1 MNQLIERLTIDIVT
15 DDCGPTYTALD
26 HIHQWVNENGLGQTI
41 INSSS
46 ETLILLPVPEGT
58 EPHKFY
64 LKIMEAQRST
74 ESRNTKKS
82 K

>member
-46 ETLILLPVPEGT
+46 ETLILVPVPEDT
-58 EPHKFY
+58 TPHDMY
-64 LKIMEAQRST
+64 LKIMQVQDNA
-74 ESRNTKKS
+74 K
-82 K
+82 

>member
-1 MNQLIERLTIDIVT
+1 MGKPNR
-15 DDCGPTYTALD
+15 
-26 HIHQWVNENGLGQTI
+26 LGQTI

-74 ESRNTKKS
+74 ESRNTKKR

>member
-46 ETLILLPVPEGT
+46 ETLILVPVPEDT
-58 EPHKFY
+58 KPHDMY
-64 LKIMEAQRST
+64 LKIMQVQDKA
-74 ESRNTKKS
+74 K
-82 K
+82 